1 MAIPK
6 GIGNHP
12 GVERVVPGDD
22 QGSDRKY
29 WVFLKDGWGFYEH
42 GQRKEY
48 FWISSGF
55 GVDSV
60 AGFREIGVEHRPD
73 KEMNSQPPEIDG
85 ESASSFDL

>member
-6 GIGNHP
+6 GISNHP

-42 GQRKEY
+42 GQRAEY
-48 FWISSGF
+48 FWIGSGF

-60 AGFREIGVEHRPD
+60 NEFRQVGIEYRREKDMDYSPSDARDDSPSLN
-73 KEMNSQPPEIDG
+73 M
-85 ESASSFDL
+85 